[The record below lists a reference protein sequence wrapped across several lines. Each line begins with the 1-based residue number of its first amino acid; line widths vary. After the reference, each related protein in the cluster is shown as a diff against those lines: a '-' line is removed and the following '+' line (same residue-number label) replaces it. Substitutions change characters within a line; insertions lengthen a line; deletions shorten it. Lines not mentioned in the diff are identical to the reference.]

1 MLTDSFGRKHD
12 YLRISLT
19 ETCNLKCTYCVPMQK
34 IVLAKSEKLMK
45 ANELAGIASEF
56 VSMGVNKIRLTGGEP
71 LLRIDFDEVLKK
83 LSRLPVSLALTTNGV
98 YLNKYLDLLIHSNA
112 TSLNISLDTLQKERF
127 KAITKVDAFEDV
139 LSNIIACVQKDLF
152 VKVNIVTIRGTN
164 DDELLDFVELTRNLP
179 LHIRF
184 IEYMP
189 FNGNQWE
196 QKKVIGHAEIVERIS
211 LIYNVQKLV
220 DLKHDTAKK
229 YQIKGFEGTF
239 SVISTI
245 SEPFCDNC
253 NRLRLTADGKM
264 KNCLFSSEETDLLT
278 ALRNGK
284 DIKQLIQNSLTDKH
298 WQQGGQEMSNAMQNR
313 SMILIGG

>member
-1 MLTDSFGRKHD
+1 MLTDSFGRIHD
-12 YLRISLT
+12 YLRIALT
-19 ETCNLKCTYCVPMQK
+19 ETCNLGCTYCMPMQK
-34 IVLAKSEKLMK
+34 IAHTRSAKLMK
-45 ANELAGIASEF
+45 ADEIASIAGEF
-56 VSMGVNKIRLTGGEP
+56 VHMGVKKIRLTGGEP
-71 LLRIDFDEVLKK
+71 LLRVDFEDVLRK
-83 LSRLPVSLALTTNGV
+83 LSRLPASLALTTNGV
-98 YLNKYLDLLIHSNA
+98 YLNKYLDQLIHSNA
-112 TSLNISLDTLQKERF
+112 TSLNISLDTLQKTRF
-127 KAITKVDAFEDV
+127 RAITGVDAFEDV
-139 LSNIIACVQKDLF
+139 LSNIIACVHKDLF

-196 QKKVIGHAEIVERIS
+196 QEKVIGHAEIVERIS
-211 LIYNVQKLV
+211 LVYNVQKLV

-284 DIKQLIQNSLTDKH
+284 DMKPLIQNSLANKH